1 MTTSVGSST
10 STSVPTTSTTSSTG
24 TSASTSSSS
33 STSTTAAQTL
43 AQSNQAAAQSLI
55 TSLGAG
61 SGVNVNALAQ
71 NLVDAEK
78 VPQQNAINDKINK
91 NDAKVSGYSAIAYVL
106 NEVQTAFVALQNK
119 SNFNV
124 LTASNSDTGAL
135 GVTASTSAATGSHTV
150 NIQKIAQA
158 QRSVSAGLA
167 SATQSLNSGQAM
179 TISLSMGSNA
189 ANIQPTVAISQGVA
203 SPVTESSTVNF
214 QNLITGQTVTVA
226 GLTFTASSSMT
237 GAQVASAFSTALSG
251 GTVSGGTFSGSINGF
266 TAGAPNSGSLVFTST
281 SPNANVSD
289 LQAIGAA
296 GTAASTPTQPTVVT
310 IQGIA
315 APQTEQATVTF
326 KALSAGQSVTLGGL
340 TFTSTGASTASDVA
354 SAFAGMTNASGSQ
367 TTSTKGTF
375 TGALNG
381 YTGVDQ
387 GNGSVVFTSSTA
399 NINVQDLTASSYT
412 GAADVGS
419 IQPGVAITAAV
430 EAANGSAAQPE
441 QATLTFKALAAGQSV
456 TIGGLTYTS
465 TANSTAE
472 DVAAAFAGLT
482 ASTTTPA
489 NPAKGTFSGNLSAFN
504 AGADQS
510 NGTLTFTGASGAT
523 SIQDLSVSSAS
534 ARITVAA
541 GNDTPQGIVNAI
553 NAANSGVTA
562 QLVNTGDGSTNP
574 FQVVL
579 TGPTG
584 AANAFSLSTDYGNGN
599 GSPGVSFPSGTAGN
613 QTAGDA
619 TLQVDGIN
627 YTRPSNTLTDVI
639 QGLTLNLQTTSSSP
653 ALINLTRD
661 TSSITTN
668 VNSLVTAYNDAI
680 SMLGVV
686 ADPKSTVATYGAT
699 LVGDSTVQSI
709 KNQLKS
715 MFFSPSSTPGT
726 NVGALWQ
733 MGVSVDQAGALSVD
747 STKLSAAL
755 SSNFSDV
762 VKTFTGN
769 QDNLSTFSK
778 VSGGIANDAIKTLT
792 FLTGNT
798 GPLVTQT
805 QTANDQNTKY
815 QNDLTTLQ
823 TRMDSLLTRYQ
834 SEFAAM
840 NSLVGNINAEKT
852 SLTTAFAGMM
862 SIYTGKTN

>member
-1 MTTSVGSST
+1 MTTSVSSST
-10 STSVPTTSTTSSTG
+10 STSVPTTSTTSSTSTG
-24 TSASTSSSS
+24 SSTTSSASTSS
-33 STSTTAAQTL
+33 TAAQTL

-61 SGVNVNALAQ
+61 SGVDVNALAQ
-71 NLVDAEK
+71 NLVNAEK

-124 LTASNSDTGAL
+124 LTASNSDTSAL
-135 GVTASTSAATGSHTV
+135 GVTTSTSAATGSHTV

-179 TISLSMGSNA
+179 TISLNMGSNA
-189 ANIQPTVAISQGVA
+189 ANIQPTIATSQGVS

-214 QNLITGQTVTVA
+214 QSLISGQTVTVA

-237 GAQVASAFSTALSG
+237 GAQIASAFSTALAG
-251 GTVSGGTFSGSINGF
+251 GTVTGGTFSGSLNGY
-266 TAGAPNSGSLVFTST
+266 TAGTPNSSNLVFTST
-281 SPNANVSD
+281 TPNANVTD
-289 LQAIGAA
+289 LLAIAAA
-296 GTAASTPTQPTVVT
+296 GTATTSPTQPTVVT
-310 IQGIA
+310 TQGIA

-326 KALSAGQSVTLGGL
+326 KALTAGQSVTLGGL
-340 TFTSTGASTASDVA
+340 TFTSSGTSTAADVA
-354 SAFAGMTNASGSQ
+354 AAFAGMTGSSGAQ
-367 TTSTKGTF
+367 TTSSKGTF

-387 GNGSVVFTSSTA
+387 GNGSIVFTSSTA
-399 NINVQDLTASSYT
+399 NTNVQDLTASSST
-412 GAADVGS
+412 GSADAGS
-419 IQPGVAITAAV
+419 IQPSVSITAAV
-430 EAANGSAAQPE
+430 TASNGSSTQPE
-441 QATLTFKALAAGQSV
+441 QAAITFKALTAGQSV

-465 TANSTAE
+465 TANSSAE
-472 DVAAAFAGLT
+472 DVAAAFAGLS
-482 ASTTTPA
+482 ASATTPA

-504 AGADQS
+504 AGADQG
-510 NGTLTFTGASGAT
+510 NGTLVFTGVSGAT
-523 SIQDLSVSSAS
+523 SVQDLSVSSAS
-534 ARITVAA
+534 TRISVAA
-541 GNDTPQGIVNAI
+541 GKDTPQGIVDAI
-553 NAANSGVTA
+553 NASNSGVTA
-562 QLVNTGDGSTNP
+562 QLVNTGDGSANP
-574 FQVVL
+574 YQVVL

-599 GSPGVSFPSGTAGN
+599 GSPGISFPSNGTGN

-619 TLQVDGIN
+619 TLQVDGIT
-627 YTRPSNTLTDVI
+627 YTRSSNSLTDVI

-668 VNSLVTAYNDAI
+668 VNTLVTAYNDAI

-686 ADPKSTVATYGAT
+686 SDPKSTVATYGAT

-733 MGVSVDQAGALSVD
+733 MGISVDQAGTLSVD

-769 QDNLSTFSK
+769 QDNLSTYSK
-778 VSGGIANDAIKTLT
+778 ASGGIANDAIKTLT

-815 QNDLTTLQ
+815 QDDLTTLQ
-823 TRMDSLLTRYQ
+823 TRMDSMLTRYQ
-834 SEFAAM
+834 KEFASM
-840 NSLVGNINAEKT
+840 NSLVGTINAEKT